1 MQGFTPR
8 PVNQKG
14 AQGKEASMG
23 ITNGSARQRRRQGE
37 MYSDSAEL
45 LHIYIMRIMRDDKQE
60 MTL

>member
-14 AQGKEASMG
+14 AQGEEAGRG
-23 ITNGSARQRRRQGE
+23 ITNDSARQRRRRGE
-37 MYSDSAEL
+37 MYSDCANRVDGGEL
-45 LHIYIMRIMRDDKQE
+45 RRDNEKE